1 MRLSVL
7 KQNLHQN
14 PDTLLPKFYGLYCYI
29 CGVHRVRVVVMN
41 NLLPSK
47 IRVDLKFDLKGSSYK
62 RKANKAERS
71 KTCPTLKDLDFVDL
85 HPKGIYLEPATYDSL
100 MKTIKRDCTV
110 LESFNIM
117 DYSFL
122 IGIHL
127 FDYKEQ
133 AEDSGRSTLSKG
145 ESAKKTDEI
154 SESVKSDDFK
164 SLENKSNKSD
174 KGEDK
179 CDARKEKEETESGSY
194 KTSSEMGRLSLNQ
207 IKIEI
212 QDEDQVDAGVPNIHN
227 LHLNINKD
235 ASDEEETS
243 FQPPAAIQTAP
254 PQMQQQPPPPL
265 SSIKSNSSF
274 SSISMLDQQLFLNS
288 PDAFGNPSGICT
300 YLP

>member
-1 MRLSVL
+1 
-7 KQNLHQN
+7 
-14 PDTLLPKFYGLYCYI
+14 
-29 CGVHRVRVVVMN
+29 MN

-62 RKANKAERS
+62 RKASKAERN
-71 KTCPTLKDLDFVDL
+71 KTCPTLKDLDFVDY

-127 FDYKEQ
+127 FDYKDQ
-133 AEDSGRSTLSKG
+133 NEDSGRSTLSKG
-145 ESAKKTDEI
+145 DSARKTDEI
-154 SESVKSDDFK
+154 SESVQSDDFK
-164 SLENKSNKSD
+164 SLENKSD
-174 KGEDK
+174 KGEDR
-179 CDARKEKEETESGSY
+179 CDGKEREETESGSY
-194 KTSSEMGRLSLNQ
+194 RTSSEKGQLPLNQ
-207 IKIEI
+207 IKIKI
-212 QDEDQVDAGVPNIHN
+212 QSEDQVDAGVPNIHN

-235 ASDEEETS
+235 TSDEEETS
-243 FQPPAAIQTAP
+243 FQPPSNIQSAP
-254 PQMQQQPPPPL
+254 PQMQHAQPALP
-265 SSIKSNSSF
+265 SIKSNSSF

>member
-1 MRLSVL
+1 M
-7 KQNLHQN
+7 
-14 PDTLLPKFYGLYCYI
+14 PKFYGLYCYI

-62 RKANKAERS
+62 RKASKAERS
-71 KTCPTLKDLDFVDL
+71 KTCPTLKDLDFVDY

-122 IGIHL
+122 IGIHF
-127 FDYKEQ
+127 FDYKDQ
-133 AEDSGRSTLSKG
+133 NEDSGRSTLSKG
-145 ESAKKTDEI
+145 DSAKKTDEN

-164 SLENKSNKSD
+164 SLDNKSAGD
-174 KGEDK
+174 RGEDR
-179 CDARKEKEETESGSY
+179 CDRREKEETESGSY
-194 KTSSEMGRLSLNQ
+194 KTSSERGQVSLNQ

-212 QDEDQVDAGVPNIHN
+212 QSEDQVDAGVPNIHN
-227 LHLNINKD
+227 LRLNINKE

-243 FQPPAAIQTAP
+243 FQPPSAGIQTAP
-254 PQMQQQPPPPL
+254 PQMQQPPL
-265 SSIKSNSSF
+265 PSIKSNSSF